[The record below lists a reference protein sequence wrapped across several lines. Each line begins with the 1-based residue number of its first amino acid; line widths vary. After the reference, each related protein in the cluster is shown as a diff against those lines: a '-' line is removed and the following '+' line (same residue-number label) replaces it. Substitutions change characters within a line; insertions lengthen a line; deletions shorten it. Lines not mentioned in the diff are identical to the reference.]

1 MQAELKINRR
11 ADKNDLMVINRLE
24 ALHQLI
30 TMQNSKQRE
39 QTCTLLISVFLQL
52 ISSKFHCHISGEIYL
67 ERLRT
72 TELPNA
78 AEEQRKDS
86 Q

>member
-39 QTCTLLISVFLQL
+39 QTLQGLWEQQHIVVLISRQQRVSLNL
-52 ISSKFHCHISGEIYL
+52 IPRQVAY
-67 ERLRT
+67 
-72 TELPNA
+72 
-78 AEEQRKDS
+78 
-86 Q
+86 